1 MAKQAIE
8 SPLAVGNA
16 VMIRT
21 VTHYYT
27 GRIVALSRDEI
38 VLAEAAWIA
47 DTGRYSVALETGT
60 LSEVEPYP
68 GLVSVSRGAVVDA
81 CAWAHPLPR
90 ARR

>member
-1 MAKQAIE
+1 MSEQALE

-27 GRIVALSRDEI
+27 GRIAVLSDAEI
-38 VLAEAAWIA
+38 VLADAAWIA

-60 LSEVEPYP
+60 LAEVEPYP
-68 GLVSVSRGAVVDA
+68 GLVSVSRGAVVDV
-81 CAWAHPLPR
+81 CAWSHPLPR
-90 ARR
+90 ECR